1 MCVVTLVATIVI
13 TAGGCSRLRLPAVDS
28 TGRRIFNPL
37 PTTTTLALPGSG
49 GECKLGN
56 CLKKLGDPLNLQP
69 FKFPEPAFSEPA
81 PPPACITPPVATAPP
96 TPIGGSTLGGACGI
110 KQGATAPCVPGPMCP
125 GDCLNGPP
133 AVLIGNETAER
144 RSCCLPNR
152 GKRGCILLSPQKIV
166 APVGGEV
173 ILLSGICGE
182 DGYLQM
188 GEPLE
193 WMLTPDS
200 VGTFIQVG
208 DDDPGVVHKL
218 ARIKKAEKQDPSYAL
233 GVTSTKRV
241 KITRGN
247 LNPADDI
254 QLEKGQ
260 TWISISSPSEG
271 TSHVTV
277 LAPESDCWD
286 QRKATATIYWVDAS
300 VQFPKN
306 EILPAGQPVTLT
318 TRVMRSEGA
327 LPARGWKVIY
337 RSLHPELGLFQSAAG
352 GSPKAEV
359 IVDDN
364 GLAPIQLI
372 PVPGT
377 SGTATIE
384 MTVVRP
390 GGDTDNMPPLE
401 LYKGHTFVTWS
412 SPQLILETVGPEVAS
427 FGTPFKVVARVS
439 NPGDQPA
446 DDVRVILTLP
456 QGVRAQDTESDFVQN
471 LPNAIVWNVGQ
482 LPAKQQLD
490 LSVDVVTETS
500 VVLPFEARAAGGL
513 FASDS
518 VTVDIYRPSL
528 VLTVTPREGNHVAGQ
543 PVEFEIDV
551 TNTGPRPLEN
561 VQLIAQGDS
570 EMIHSESNQ
579 PRVKLQKNDGPLQ
592 PGQTWSDALVAFI
605 PTSAGRRCIQV
616 EVTADGGQRADTES
630 CVVVIN
636 QPVATPSL
644 SVTLDGRTQMSVGG
658 EQLFRAVVIN
668 DGQVP
673 LDNVQVSMAYD
684 PQVQPIGATQQ
695 YLTPGSAAGQFMV
708 RWTIPRLEPQTSETL
723 EAMFRALGTNQRS
736 SLVLAAVSDQGARAS
751 ERMDFEILPAA
762 VTQPNQPNNSP
773 NLPPAQPT
781 PTIPGDA
788 PLPRPTQPQAPAPSV
803 PAAEPKFLGLVLTGP
818 QTNVIVNQPI
828 RYELR
833 VSNPSRFPDSNV
845 VLKFNLPEGVNVRR
859 VVQRFNPN
867 DDAASLSETGG
878 FVYIEIRTLRG
889 GETLTYDIV
898 LESNQ
903 PQTFTL
909 SAEAVSANKE
919 LGARSTVQTVVVPQ
933 P

>member
-1 MCVVTLVATIVI
+1 MLSIAIAFACF
-13 TAGGCSRLRLPAVDS
+13 GGCSRLRLPAVDP

-37 PTTTTLALPGSG
+37 PTTTELALPGAG

-69 FKFPEPAFSEPA
+69 FKLPEPAFTQPTN
-81 PPPACITPPVATAPP
+81 PPACITPPAIAPSTTVPQGTIGVPP
-96 TPIGGSTLGGACGI
+96 TGNCNT
-110 KQGATAPCVPGPMCP
+110 QPCVNGPACP

-133 AVLIGNETAER
+133 AILIGNETGLR
-144 RSCCLPNR
+144 NGCCLPNR
-152 GKRGCILLSPQKIV
+152 GKRGCILLTPQKIV

-182 DGYLQM
+182 GGYLQM

-208 DDDPGVVHKL
+208 DDDPGLVHKL
-218 ARIKKAEKQDPSYAL
+218 ARIKKAEKHDPSYAF

-247 LNPADDI
+247 MNPNDDI

-277 LAPESDCWD
+277 LAPDSECWD

-318 TRVMRSEGA
+318 TRVTRSEGA

-337 RSLHPELGLFQSAAG
+337 RSLHPELGLFQSPAG

-359 IVDDN
+359 IVDQDGN
-364 GLAPIQLI
+364 APVQLI

-390 GGDTDNMPPLE
+390 GGDIDNMPPLE
-401 LYKGHTFVTWS
+401 LFKGHTFVTWS
-412 SPQLILETVGPEVAS
+412 APQLLLETVGPEVAS

-439 NPGDQPA
+439 NPGDQTA
-446 DDVRVILTLP
+446 QNVRVILTLP

-471 LPNAIVWNVGQ
+471 LPNALVWNIGD
-482 LPAKQQLD
+482 LPAKQQID
-490 LSVDVVTETS
+490 LSADVVTES
-500 VVLPFEARAAGGL
+500 SMVLPFEARADGGL
-513 FASDS
+513 VSTS
-518 VTVDIYRPSL
+518 TVNVDVYRPSL
-528 VLTVTPREGNHVAGQ
+528 VLTVTPREASHIAGQ

-551 TNTGPRPLEN
+551 TNTGTRPLEN
-561 VQLIAQGDS
+561 VQLFAQGDS
-570 EMIHSESNQ
+570 EMLHQESNSKL
-579 PRVKLQKNDGPLQ
+579 VKLQKNDGPLQ
-592 PGQTWSDALVAFI
+592 PGQTWSDALVAFV
-605 PTSAGRRCIQV
+605 PLSAGRRCIDV
-616 EVTADGGQRADTES
+616 EVTADGGQRAAEQS
-630 CVVVIN
+630 CVTVIN

-644 SVTLDGRTQMSVGG
+644 AVTLDGRSRMSVGG
-658 EQLFRAVVIN
+658 QELFRTVVVN

-673 LDNVQVSMAYD
+673 LDNVQVTLAYD
-684 PQVQPIGATQQ
+684 PQLQPVSATEQ
-695 YLTPGSAAGQFMV
+695 YLGNRQAMGQFMLQWV
-708 RWTIPRLEPQTSETL
+708 IPRLEPQTSETL
-723 EAMFRALGTNQRS
+723 EAVFSAIATNQRS
-736 SLVLAAVSDQGARAS
+736 SLVLAAVSQQGARAS
-751 ERMDFEILPAA
+751 KRLDFEILPSA
-762 VTQPNQPNNSP
+762 VQQPQTPPSRP
-773 NLPPAQPT
+773 NLPPGRPG
-781 PTIPGDA
+781 PTIPDA
-788 PLPRPTQPQAPAPSV
+788 SNAPAPAQPAPQPQPTQ
-803 PAAEPKFLGLVLTGP
+803 PAAEPKALGLVLTGP
-818 QTNVIVNQPI
+818 TTRVIVNQPI

-833 VSNPSRFPDSNV
+833 VTNPSDLPDSNILV
-845 VLKFNLPEGVNVRR
+845 KFNLPNAVKVRR
-859 VVQRFNPN
+859 VVQRIDPN
-867 DDAASLSETGG
+867 NGVASMNENGG
-878 FVYIEIRTLRG
+878 SVYIEIRTLRG
-889 GETLTYDIV
+889 RETLVYDIV

-903 PQTFTL
+903 PQTFQI
-909 SAEAVSANKE
+909 SAEALSENKE
-919 LGARSTVQTVVVPQ
+919 FGARSTVRTEVVPQ